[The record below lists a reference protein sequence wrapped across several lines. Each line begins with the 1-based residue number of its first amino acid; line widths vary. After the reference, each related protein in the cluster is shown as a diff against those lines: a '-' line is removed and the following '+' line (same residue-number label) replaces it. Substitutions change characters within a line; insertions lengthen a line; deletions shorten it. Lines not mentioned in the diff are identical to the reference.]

1 MKFNTLKT
9 RFETLVERGLHTKAP
24 ALSVFGTTSAAACAL
39 FVSELQSSELNSYI
53 HLFVCSDETRAES
66 LKDDLLFFD
75 PQLKTRTL
83 EGFDISPYSGLF
95 PNSKTISRRLGWL
108 SDARRALPG
117 DIFIAP
123 VSALTQKTLPIS
135 FFDTLIR
142 DFKKGDTLTTKDLK
156 YFRDLGYQDSPRVED
171 VGQFSFRGGI
181 FDIFTPTNDFPIRI
195 ELFGDVMES
204 MRTFDAET
212 QRSLEAVSGFTV
224 CPVREVMY
232 QDDRRQE
239 VTRLFSESIANRN
252 IDDRDA
258 EVALSDLSLG
268 KFFPGIEFLLPY
280 FYEKLSQPIDFF
292 KRPVLVWMLDS
303 MDTLQAH
310 DHLITTLRD
319 EYRDNTE
326 IVIRTHFE
334 SLYKSS
340 GPSWQSAQTTALHFY
355 RLRIENQIAEN
366 AGADVFDYSTAKN
379 TDFRNSVKA
388 KADAGDDFIAE
399 AASRIHKQKEG
410 GNAVFIATHTQS
422 QAHRLAFLLEKHGLQ
437 IQTHEDV
444 PTDWATLKAQ
454 QLETRQLIHIIPRAL
469 SDSVRLPEEN
479 LIFLNEADFFSKKD
493 IRRAKHA
500 ATTSVKSSDL
510 DFGDLKVGDYVVHI
524 QHGVA
529 LFEGLKVMAV
539 QGVDAE
545 FLQLTY
551 KDKDRLY
558 LPVYR
563 IGQIQKFSGVP
574 SLDKLGGSNWQKTKI
589 KVRSHLRD
597 LASELLQLY
606 AKRSQI
612 TRAPFPPVNETFTKF
627 EALFPYDETDDQLKA
642 IDAVLEDLSKN
653 TPMDRLVCG
662 DVGFGKTE
670 VALRAAFKVAQDG
683 HQVILLVP
691 TTVLAFQHL
700 ETFKNRFKGLPFRVE
715 GFSRFTPKSEL
726 KKNIEDL
733 KDGKIHIAIGT
744 HRLLS
749 KDIVFKN
756 LGLLILDEEQKFGV
770 AHKERI
776 KKLKTSIDTLALSA
790 TPIPRTLNLSLVGI
804 RDLSLINT
812 APKDRLP
819 IRTFVCKFEA
829 ETVRKAIL
837 TEIQRGGQVFYVHN
851 RIQSIYSLA
860 DELRALVPEA
870 RIRVG
875 HGQMNAD
882 ELEETMVAFFK
893 HEFDV
898 LLSTT
903 IIESGMDIPRAN
915 TMIVDRA
922 DTFGL
927 SQLYQ
932 LRGRIGRSKE
942 RAYCYLLIPK
952 QGVLDPDAQER
963 LKILQE
969 NSALGSGFRI
979 AHHDLELR
987 GAGNILGEEQSGNI
1001 NAVGYELYLDLL
1013 EDALK
1018 TARGEEPEDKEL
1030 EPDLNIRIPALIPD
1044 AYMPDIRI
1052 RLQYYKTLSSIKG
1065 IDDLDQIE
1073 ADLRDQFGPPPEP
1086 VLNLLGFMLIRRM
1099 CKDLGVRDISS
1110 GPKSISIAFTERT
1123 KMPPQKIIDLALRE
1137 RKRYTL
1143 TPDSRLIFKTEN
1155 VNWPE
1160 IYEELIKLKKLAG
1173 ID

>member
-1 MKFNTLKT
+1 MKFNTVKT
-9 RFETLVERGLHTKAP
+9 RFESLLERGLEANAHT
-24 ALSVFGTTSAAACAL
+24 LTIFGTTSTTAGAF
-39 FVSELQSSELNSYI
+39 FVNELQSSAFHSYV
-53 HLFVCSDETRAES
+53 HLFICADESKAEA
-66 LKDDLLFFD
+66 LKNDLLFFN
-75 PQLKTRTL
+75 PTQEFPLL
-83 EGFDISPYSGLF
+83 SGFDVSPYSGLF
-95 PNSKTISRRLGWL
+95 PNAKTIAERLGWL
-108 SDARRALPG
+108 AQAWQASPG
-117 DIFIAP
+117 DIF
-123 VSALTQKTLPIS
+123 VSSVEAISQKTMSRSDFVSYVHNYKKGGTLTQQ
-135 FFDTLIR
+135 
-142 DFKKGDTLTTKDLK
+142 DLQ
-156 YFRDLGYQDSPRVED
+156 FLRSIGYQESPRVED
-171 VGQFSFRGGI
+171 VGQYSFRGGI
-181 FDIFTPTNDFPIRI
+181 FDIFPPTSELPIRV

-204 MRTFDAET
+204 LRTFDPET
-212 QRSLEAVSGFTV
+212 QRSVTAIEGFTV
-224 CPVREVMY
+224 CPVRETLY
-232 QDDRRQE
+232 RDEHRQE
-239 VTRLFSESIANRN
+239 LVRLFSESLKGRHL
-252 IDDRDA
+252 DVRDV
-258 EVALSDLSLG
+258 EVVLHDLSLG
-268 KFFPGIEFLLPY
+268 KYFPGIEFLLPY
-280 FYEKLSQPIDFF
+280 FYEKLSLPIDYFQ
-292 KRPVLVWMLDS
+292 RPVLVWLLDS
-303 MDTLQAH
+303 MESMQSYDKLM
-310 DHLITTLRD
+310 TTLRD
-319 EYRDNTE
+319 EFRAHDE
-326 IVIRTHFE
+326 VVIRTPYE
-334 SLYKSS
+334 DLYKTN
-340 GPSWQSAQTTALHFY
+340 GPPWESDHSKQLHFY
-355 RLRIENQIAEN
+355 RLRVDSQETET
-366 AGADVFDYSTAKN
+366 AGPEVFDYPTQKN
-379 TDFRNSVKA
+379 NDFRNSVKT
-388 KADAGDDFIAE
+388 KAESGEDFIAE
-399 AASRIHKQKEG
+399 AVARIQKYRTQG
-410 GNAVFIATHTQS
+410 QAVFISTHTQS
-422 QAHRLAFLLEKHGLQ
+422 QAQRLSFLMEKHSLHA
-437 IQTHEDV
+437 ILHND
-444 PTDWATLKAQ
+444 PSTDWTDLRNQ
-454 QLETRQLIHIIPRAL
+454 QLSSPNLIHIIPRL
-469 SDSVRLPEEN
+469 LTDSVRLVEEG
-479 LIFLNEADFFSKKD
+479 LVFFNEDDFFSKKD
-493 IRRAKHA
+493 LRREKRTAN
-500 ATTSVKSSDL
+500 TSTKTSEL
-510 DFGDLKVGDYVVHI
+510 DFGDLKIGDYVVHI
-524 QHGVA
+524 QHGVGV
-529 LFEGLKVMAV
+529 FDGLKVMAV

-545 FLQLTY
+545 FIQLTY
-551 KDKDRLY
+551 KDKDKLY

-574 SLDKLGGSNWQKTKI
+574 ALDKLGGLNWQKTKI

-612 TRAPFPPVNETFTKF
+612 TRKPFPPIDDNYKKF
-627 EALFPYDETDDQLKA
+627 ESLFQYDETDDQLKA
-642 IDAVLEDLSKN
+642 IDAILDDFNKN

-670 VALRAAFKVAQDG
+670 VALRAAYKVAQD
-683 HQVILLVP
+683 HRQVIVLAP
-691 TTVLAFQHL
+691 TTVLTFQHL
-700 ETFKNRFKGLPFRVE
+700 ETFRNRFKGLPFNIA
-715 GFSRFTPKSEL
+715 GFSRFTPKAEL
-726 KKNIEDL
+726 KKNIAGL
-733 KDGKIHIAIGT
+733 KTGKIDIAIGT

-749 KDIVFKN
+749 KDIEFQN

-770 AHKERI
+770 AHKEKI
-776 KKLKTSIDTLALSA
+776 KKVKTTVDTLALSA

-812 APKDRLP
+812 APRDRLP
-819 IRTFVCKFEA
+819 IRTFICKFEP
-829 ETVRKAIL
+829 ETIRKAIL
-837 TEIQRGGQVFYVHN
+837 SEMQRGGQVFYVHN
-851 RIQSIYSLA
+851 RIQSIYGLA

-882 ELEETMVAFFK
+882 ELEETMLAFFK

-903 IIESGMDIPRAN
+903 IIESGMDVSRAN

-952 QGVLDPDAQER
+952 RGALDPEAQER

-1001 NAVGYELYLDLL
+1001 NAVGYELYLELL

-1044 AYMPDIRI
+1044 AYIPDIRI
-1052 RLQYYKTLSSIKG
+1052 RLQFYKTLSNIKG
-1065 IDDLDQIE
+1065 IDDLDQVE
-1073 ADLRDQFGPPPEP
+1073 SDLKDQFGPPPEP

-1110 GPKSISIAFTERT
+1110 GPKSVSIAFTEKT
-1123 KMPPQKIIDLALRE
+1123 KMSPQKIIDLALRE

-1160 IYEELIKLKKLAG
+1160 IYEELVKLKKLAG